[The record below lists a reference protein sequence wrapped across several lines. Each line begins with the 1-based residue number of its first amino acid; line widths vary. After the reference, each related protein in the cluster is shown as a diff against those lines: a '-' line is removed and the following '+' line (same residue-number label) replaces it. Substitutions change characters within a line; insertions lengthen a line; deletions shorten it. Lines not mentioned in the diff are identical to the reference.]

1 MKYKSILFNRVHV
14 QGNELK
20 YVQQSIKDGHISG
33 DGSFTMKCDSLL
45 EKELNVNKSI
55 LTLLRQAFDLIAT
68 YTVIPIQII
77 GLTGILFFIVGI
89 FLFLYVM
96 YFRLF
101 VGTQSSLISFIAILI
116 LLSGISLF
124 SIVVIS
130 EYSVRLYKEVR
141 KMPLYILKDS
151 DINNLDRQ

>member
-1 MKYKSILFNRVHV
+1 
-14 QGNELK
+14 
-20 YVQQSIKDGHISG
+20 
-33 DGSFTMKCDSLL
+33 
-45 EKELNVNKSI
+45 
-55 LTLLRQAFDLIAT
+55 
-68 YTVIPIQII
+68 
-77 GLTGILFFIVGI
+77 
-89 FLFLYVM
+89 M

-116 LLSGISLF
+116 LLSGIILF